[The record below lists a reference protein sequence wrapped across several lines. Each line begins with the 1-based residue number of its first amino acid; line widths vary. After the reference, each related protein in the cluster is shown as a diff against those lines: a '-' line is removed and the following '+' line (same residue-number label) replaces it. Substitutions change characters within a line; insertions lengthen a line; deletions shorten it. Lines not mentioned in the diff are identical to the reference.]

1 MWSKN
6 EKNTFNCIWRDD
18 RESFRCGAKVGMR
31 LVFPARLW
39 QVRVVTWEGED
50 ALKGQGADPHKAL
63 AKSSFWQ
70 QKQGQ
75 AAHLAGEVSG
85 DSERAL
91 DRLWDCL
98 HSSGVGLGTQCGRVW
113 GQPLE
118 GGGCCPQPACC
129 TGWISAVF
137 AGHVEAVQPAVPAKG
152 CLFISCNAD
161 LQ

>member
-1 MWSKN
+1 MLSEEGKMLSV
-6 EKNTFNCIWRDD
+6 KGRMLSRG
-18 RESFRCGAKVGMR
+18 REQA
-31 LVFPARLW
+31 PD
-39 QVRVVTWEGED
+39 E
-50 ALKGQGADPHKAL
+50 AL
-63 AKSSFWQ
+63 AKSSFSQ

-75 AAHLAGEVSG
+75 AAHRAGEVPG
-85 DSERAL
+85 DSKRAL
-91 DRLWDCL
+91 SGLWDCL
-98 HSSGVGLGTQCGRVW
+98 HSSGVALGTQCGRVW

-129 TGWISAVF
+129 TGGISAVF